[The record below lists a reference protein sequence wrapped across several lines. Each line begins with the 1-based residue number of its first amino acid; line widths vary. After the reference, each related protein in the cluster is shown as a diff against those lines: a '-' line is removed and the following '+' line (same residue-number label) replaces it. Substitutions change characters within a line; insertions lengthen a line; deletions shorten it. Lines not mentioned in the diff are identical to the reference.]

1 MSPTLRY
8 AALLAMAGALA
19 AAPALV
25 APAPAVAVTGPA
37 WTMARAEGAWV
48 REAPPTATAMAG
60 YLAVV
65 NPSDEALTLVGAT
78 SPQFGEVQMHEIVT
92 EGGMTKMQ
100 QVKRLVV
107 PAKGRLEFKP
117 GATHLMLMRPKAPL
131 KAGAH
136 VELVLLWGPK
146 GKTTVH
152 TAVRGRG
159 EQPSAAPAGHGHHH

>member
-1 MSPTLRY
+1 MIRH
-8 AALLAMAGALA
+8 AALA
-19 AAPALV
+19 ALVGTVLAAPAAAL
-25 APAPAVAVTGPA
+25 PGPA
-37 WTMARAEGAWV
+37 WSMAHAVDHWV

-60 YLAVV
+60 YLTVV

-100 QVKRLVV
+100 QVMRLAV

-117 GATHLMLMRPKAPL
+117 GATHLMLLRPKAPL